1 MHGFCKK
8 IVYFRRELVDGY
20 IESSEDPKRQLMI
33 LTMIARHYT
42 EKEAMEML
50 PGLTSY
56 RYQKASERDA
66 FLCNPFD
73 SNFGTG
79 ICDKI

>member
-1 MHGFCKK
+1 
-8 IVYFRRELVDGY
+8 
-20 IESSEDPKRQLMI
+20 MI

>member
-1 MHGFCKK
+1 
-8 IVYFRRELVDGY
+8 
-20 IESSEDPKRQLMI
+20 MI

-56 RYQKASERDA
+56 MYQKASERVA
-66 FLCNPFD
+66 FLCNPFK
-73 SNFGTG
+73 SNCGTG
-79 ICDKI
+79 ICDKIWNTFYSKSFLRMAIF